1 MPLPT
6 ERWLPRLFLVLLCLL
21 LATAGWQSRNGW
33 PVSSSLLDLLP
44 ASSSDRLTARA
55 EARAQEPLSRQLIAL
70 AGHADAARAVRA
82 AHNVAAQWEQS
93 GLFTRVDVEV
103 NVDLD
108 AVRRQLLAA
117 RLSAA
122 GTSDRA
128 LLKDDPAAYTRQRAL
143 GLTDPF
149 KRSSLTP
156 LDQDWL
162 GLAHSAEQALTA
174 SGGLVRYDL
183 ASGTLQAESDG
194 KAWVMIRAQTRG
206 GAFDQAAPEKIG
218 ALVANGQARMAA
230 EGTELLAT
238 GGILYAAAARGQA
251 IRESSWMGAAS
262 VLTVLAVLLLT
273 LRRARALLALAP
285 IAIGMLSGFVAC
297 VAIFGSIHVLTLV
310 IGASLI
316 GVAVDYPMHWLG
328 KSYGMAH
335 WHAWPALR
343 RVRAGLSLSLATSLI
358 GYTALALTPFPA
370 LTQSAVF
377 SVAGLLGAY
386 TCTVCLLPAW
396 FGKWQPRPYMP
407 LKRAALASLAV
418 LARVMQRPRMTGLA
432 LLIGAILCAGGISRL
447 NMHDDLRLWLAPAQ
461 TLSDHSRRI
470 GAITGLT
477 PTSQFFL
484 VQAGNTD
491 ELLERQTQLALE
503 LDTMVE
509 RGELDSY
516 RSLSQLHAAAST
528 QEELRHALIAL
539 SKDDTALAPLLELG
553 IPAADLRAH
562 IDALASTS
570 SPSLNEALG
579 GPLGEPWRP
588 LWLGNDDG
596 IAAGMITL
604 QGLRNVEAL
613 AAIAASVPGATLVDR
628 NADLNDMFSSTRV
641 EAAELKL
648 ASYIVAGLLLWA
660 FLGRGA
666 TWRILAV
673 PFAATVCS
681 LAVLGYI
688 GQPLT
693 LFSLFGLLL
702 VSAIGVDYAIF
713 MYEQVAGAAASLV
726 GIMLGGLTTLASFG
740 MLAFSSTPAIAS
752 FGLAVAT
759 GVTFSLLWAPWVGSP
774 VLSAHPPDLQGSPC
788 NVTK

>member
-1 MPLPT
+1 M
-6 ERWLPRLFLVLLCLL
+6 LCLL

-33 PVSSSLLDLLP
+33 PVSSDLLDLLP
-44 ASSSDRLTARA
+44 ASSSDALTARA

-82 AHNVAAQWEQS
+82 ARDVAAQWKQS
-93 GLFTRVDVEV
+93 NLFTRVDVDV

-108 AVRRQLLAA
+108 AVRRQLLGA
-117 RLSAA
+117 RLSAVGA
-122 GTSDRA
+122 VDRA
-128 LLKDDPAAYTRQRAL
+128 LLHDDPATYIGERAL

-149 KRSSLTP
+149 KRSSLIP

-162 GLAHSAEQALTA
+162 GLAHSAEQALTV
-174 SGGLVRYDL
+174 SGGLVAYDL

-194 KAWVMIRAQTRG
+194 KVWVMIRAQTRG
-206 GAFDQAAPEKIG
+206 GAFDQAAPKKIG
-218 ALVANGQARMAA
+218 ALVASEQARMAA
-230 EGTELLAT
+230 EGTELIAT
-238 GGILYAAAARGQA
+238 GGVLYAAAARGQA
-251 IRESSWMGAAS
+251 IKESSWMGAAS
-262 VLTVLAVLLLT
+262 VLAILVVLLVT

-285 IAIGMLSGFVAC
+285 IAVAMLSGFVAC
-297 VAIFGSIHVLTLV
+297 VALFGSVHVLTLV

-328 KSYGMAH
+328 KSYGMTQ

-386 TCTVCLLPAW
+386 ACTVCLLPAW
-396 FGKWQPRPYMP
+396 FDKWQPRPYMP
-407 LKRAALASLAV
+407 LRRAAQGSLAM
-418 LARVMQRPRMTGLA
+418 LSGLMQRRRVTGLF
-432 LLIGAILCAGGISRL
+432 LLIGVILCAGGIARL
-447 NMHDDLRLWLAPAQ
+447 SVHDDMRLWLAPAQ
-461 TLSDHSRRI
+461 ALADQSHRI
-470 GAITGLT
+470 GTITGLT

-484 VQAGNTD
+484 VRADNTD
-491 ELLERQTQLALE
+491 ALLERQAELALG
-503 LDTMVE
+503 LDMMVD

-516 RSLSQLHAAAST
+516 RSLSQLHATPAT
-528 QEELRHALIAL
+528 QHNLRQALIAL
-539 SKDDTALAPLLELG
+539 SKNDAALTPLLELG
-553 IPAADLRAH
+553 VPSANLQSH
-562 IDALASTS
+562 IDALAAGP
-570 SPSLNEALG
+570 SPSLQEALA

-588 LWLGNDDG
+588 LWLGENDG
-596 IAAGMITL
+596 VAAGMITL

-613 AAIAASVPGATLVDR
+613 SAIAAAVPGAMLVDR
-628 NADLNDMFSSTRV
+628 SADLNTMFSSTRI

-648 ASYIVAGLLLWA
+648 ASYLIAGLLLWA

-666 TWRILAV
+666 SWRILAV

-688 GQPLT
+688 GQPLN

-713 MYEQVAGAAASLV
+713 MYEQIAGAAASLV

-759 GVTFSLLWAPWVGSP
+759 GVTFSLLWAPWVRNPVGSTHS
-774 VLSAHPPDLQGSPC
+774 LDLQGSSC

>member
-1 MPLPT
+1 MPI
-6 ERWLPRLFLVLLCLL
+6 ERWLPRLFLVLLCLV
-21 LATAGWQSRNGW
+21 LAAAGWQSRNGW

-44 ASSSDRLTARA
+44 ASSSDALTARA

-70 AGHADAARAVRA
+70 TGHADASRAVQA
-82 AHNVAAQWEQS
+82 ARDVAAQWKQS
-93 GLFTRVDVEV
+93 NLFTRVDVDV
-103 NVDLD
+103 TVDLD
-108 AVRRQLLAA
+108 AVRHQLLSA
-117 RLSAA
+117 RLSA
-122 GTSDRA
+122 TSTADRV
-128 LLKDDPAAYTRQRAL
+128 LLRDDPVAYTRRRAMD
-143 GLTDPF
+143 LTDPF
-149 KRSSLTP
+149 KRSALTP

-162 GLAHSAEQALTA
+162 GLAQSAEQALTVT
-174 SGGLVRYDL
+174 GGLARYDL
-183 ASGTLQAESDG
+183 ATGTIQAESDG
-194 KAWVMIRAQTRG
+194 KSWVMIRAQTRG
-206 GAFDQAAPEKIG
+206 GAFDQATTEEIG
-218 ALVANGQARMAA
+218 ALVAGDQARLAA

-251 IRESSWMGAAS
+251 IKESRWMGAAS
-262 VLTVLAVLLLT
+262 VLAVLTVLLLT
-273 LRRARALLALAP
+273 LRRPRAVLALAP
-285 IAIGMLSGFVAC
+285 IAVGMLSGFVAC

-343 RVRAGLSLSLATSLI
+343 RVRAGLTLSLATSLI

-377 SVAGLLGAY
+377 AVAGLLGAY
-386 TCTVCLLPAW
+386 ACTVCLLPAW
-396 FGKWQPRPYMP
+396 FGTWQPRPYLP
-407 LKRAALASLAV
+407 LRRAALSSLAC
-418 LARVMQRPRMTGLA
+418 LAGLMQRRRLTALA
-432 LLIGAILCAGGISRL
+432 LLIGVIVCLGGISRL
-447 NMHDDLRLWLAPAQ
+447 SVHDDLRLWLAPAKA
-461 TLSDHSRRI
+461 LSDQSRRI

-484 VQAGNTD
+484 VRADNTD
-491 ELLERQTQLALE
+491 TLLERQAQLGLAL
-503 LDTMVE
+503 DAMVD

-516 RSLSQLHAAAST
+516 RSLSQLHATASRRHD
-528 QEELRHALIAL
+528 LRQALLAL
-539 SKDDTALAPLLELG
+539 DGNDAALAPLLELG
-553 IPAADLRAH
+553 IPADTLHAH
-562 IDALASTS
+562 IDALAATS
-570 SPSLNEALG
+570 DPSLDEALA

-588 LWLGNDDG
+588 LWLGVNDG
-596 IAAGMITL
+596 LAAGMITL
-604 QGLRNVEAL
+604 QGLRNVDTL
-613 AAIAASVPGATLVDR
+613 SAIAASVPGATLVDR
-628 NADLNDMFSSTRV
+628 NAQLNEMFSSTRI

-648 ASYIVAGLLLWA
+648 ASYFVAGLLLWA

-666 TWRILAV
+666 SWRILTV
-673 PFAATVCS
+673 PFAATLCS

-759 GVTFSLLWAPWVGSP
+759 GVTFSLLWAPWVRNP
-774 VLSAHPPDLQGSPC
+774 VSNAHSPDLQEPLC
-788 NVTK
+788 NATK